1 MRSGKFSFR
10 NIALALTLLGLFTV
24 PFLVSFYILHILVM
38 VGLWAML
45 ILGLNLVGSMGY
57 ISICHGAYYGLGAYT
72 ASLLT
77 LKVGTPFFLNL
88 IAGSVLAGFASFFI
102 GYPAFRVRGHYFAI
116 VTLAFGLIISLVFH
130 NWGEVT
136 QGDRGLADIMGP
148 IMDPVGYYYFVLLVT
163 LGVVALT
170 HIILYSRFGRKLRAI
185 RCDENLAEQIGIK
198 TFQTKMITFA
208 VSAVIAGLA
217 GGMMAHYTNY
227 IHPDL
232 FSFAHSFSM
241 IMGMIVGGIGTSMG
255 AILGG
260 GVAMGLPEVLR
271 FTADARYI
279 VIGIVL
285 ILVMLFMPSGI
296 SGALYEYR
304 KNRKKA

>member
-1 MRSGKFSFR
+1 MRSEKFSSR

-88 IAGSVLAGFASFFI
+88 IAGSVFAGFASFFI

-170 HIILYSRFGRKLRAI
+170 HTMLYSRFGRKLRAI
-185 RCDENLAEQIGIK
+185 RCDENLAEQIGVK
-198 TFQTKMITFA
+198 TFQTKMIAFA

-296 SGALYEYR
+296 SGALYEYW

>member
-1 MRSGKFSFR
+1 MIQKKLTPRACAVFLVIG
-10 NIALALTLLGLFTV
+10 ALFFM
-24 PFLVSFYILHILVM
+24 PFLVSFYILHILAM
-38 VGLWAML
+38 VGIWAML
-45 ILGLNLVGSMGY
+45 IMALNLVGSMGY
-57 ISICHGAYYGLGAYT
+57 ISICHGAFYGLGAYT

-77 LKVGTPFFLNL
+77 LKAGTPFALNL
-88 IAGSVLAGFASFFI
+88 IAGTALAGVMSFFI

-116 VTLAFGLIISLVFH
+116 ATLAFGLIISLVLH

-136 QGDRGLADIMGP
+136 RGDRGLADIYGP
-148 IMDPVGYYYFVLLVT
+148 IMDPMHYYYFILAAS
-163 LGVVALT
+163 LGVLILT
-170 HIILYSRFGRKLRAI
+170 HSVLYSRFGRKIRAI
-185 RCDENLAEQIGIK
+185 RADENLAEQIGIK
-198 TFQTKMITFA
+198 TFKTKMIAFTL
-208 VSAVIAGLA
+208 SASICGLV
-217 GGMMAHYTNY
+217 GGIMAHYINY

-241 IMGMIVGGIGTSMG
+241 IMGMIVGGMGTTLG

-260 GVAMGLPEVLR
+260 GVAMGLPEILR

-296 SGALYEYR
+296 IGTIYEYR
-304 KNRKKA
+304 KSKKGD